1 MSDDVR
7 ADSGGGGSQDSGH
20 DAAARGDERTVTRQ
34 LSQALDAL
42 ADVQLELDREHL
54 RRVQTEALLDRLFGS
69 LSDAVLVVDPH
80 GAVTRANAAATQLLG
95 RTMEELLGADAA
107 TLYRDR
113 VPATP
118 WGLMEAAPDGQL
130 SLETAVARPDGRG
143 RQVSLSCAIVRD
155 ADGKVHGAIH
165 AARDLSQVHRLLRE
179 VEAAES
185 RWRLL
190 AHVGA
195 QLADAL
201 DPRHALDGI
210 VERLEK
216 DTGCSLAVVLSD
228 EGVIRRVSMSPGAP
242 DGDLLVGLQHT
253 APPPG
258 TALSRVITGG
268 QTVHAPTVERG
279 FPLIGPGWE
288 QVRSAAVLPL
298 HTETGT
304 VGALVVVST
313 EPGSVDESTVG
324 LMEEVAA
331 RLALSVSNAL
341 LRDRL
346 VEHRARE
353 EAARYRNEIL
363 AAISHDM
370 KTPLSVLVGLVDTLE
385 GFGESHDPAE
395 LQQMRLG
402 LGRQVGRLRRLVVQF
417 LDYIRLEAGLDLS
430 VSPVPTDVRAIVAA
444 VTDSTS
450 ASRRVEVDVP
460 DDLPPV
466 LADESRLDLALGNL
480 VSNALKYAPA
490 DAPVTITAREAG
502 RNVELSVI
510 DRGPGIPPAD
520 QAKLFDKFTRS
531 PDTTGVEGTGL
542 GLYMT
547 RQIMRSQ
554 GGDVRVASR
563 PGEGSRFTLVLPRA
577 TGEVG

>member
-7 ADSGGGGSQDSGH
+7 ASSAGAGREAGR
-20 DAAARGDERTVTRQ
+20 DADARSDVRAVTRQ

-54 RRVQTEALLDRLFGS
+54 LRVQTEALLDRLFGS

-80 GAVTRANAAATQLLG
+80 GAVTRANVAATQLLG
-95 RTMEELLGADAA
+95 RSMEELLGSDAA
-107 TLYRDR
+107 TLYRDQ

-118 WGLMEAAPDGQL
+118 WALMDAAPDGQL
-130 SLETAVARPDGRG
+130 SLETAVPRPDGHE

-155 ADGKVHGAIH
+155 ANGKVHGAIQ
-165 AARDLSQVHRLLRE
+165 AARDLSQVHRLLHE

-185 RWRLL
+185 RWRTL
-190 AHVGA
+190 AHVGT

-210 VERLEK
+210 AERLEK
-216 DTGCSLAVVLSD
+216 DTGRGTAVVLSE
-228 EGVIRRVSMSPGAP
+228 EGVIGRVSVSPGAP
-242 DGDLLVGLQHT
+242 DGDLLAGLQHT
-253 APPPG
+253 APARG
-258 TALSRVITGG
+258 TALSRVISGG
-268 QTVHAPTVERG
+268 QAVHAPTVEQR
-279 FPLIGPGWE
+279 FPLIGPVCE
-288 QVRSAAVLPL
+288 QVGSAAVLPL
-298 HTETGT
+298 RTETGT

-313 EPGSVDESTVG
+313 EPGSVDESTVA
-324 LMEEVAA
+324 LMEEVAT
-331 RLALSVSNAL
+331 RIALSVSNAR

-346 VEHRARE
+346 IEHRARE

-370 KTPLSVLVGLVDTLE
+370 KTPLSVLVGVVGTLE
-385 GFGESHDPAE
+385 EFRDGYDAAE
-395 LQQMRLG
+395 LQQTRLV
-402 LGRQVGRLRRLVVQF
+402 LGRQVRRLRRLVVQF
-417 LDYIRLEAGLDLS
+417 LDYIRMEAGHDLS
-430 VSPVPTDVRAIVAA
+430 VSPVPTDVRAIVTA
-444 VTDSTS
+444 VTDTTS
-450 ASRRVEVDVP
+450 ASERVRVE
-460 DDLPPV
+460 LPAELPLV
-466 LADESRLDLALGNL
+466 LADESRLDLALANL

-490 DAPVTITAREAG
+490 DTPVTITAREAG

-510 DRGPGIPPAD
+510 DRGPGIPPAE

-563 PGEGSRFTLVLPRA
+563 PGEGSRFTLVLRRA
-577 TGEVG
+577 TREVGS